1 VRVREAIPDDARAV
15 AEVHVVSWRWA
26 YAGMISDEVLQQLSV
41 EDRERVWRESLAAAE
56 PGRCVLVA
64 EADDGT
70 VEGFAAF
77 GPSEDPEAAADSA
90 GEVYAIYV
98 RSEVAGTGVGRELFS
113 QTNDALGRSG
123 FRRATLWV
131 LEANERARRFYE
143 AAGWAWDGTT
153 GTHRFDCANLPVVRY
168 AAELAPAQIA
178 PA

>member
-1 VRVREAIPDDARAV
+1 VRVREANPNDARSV
-15 AEVHVVSWRWA
+15 AEVHVASWRWA
-26 YAGMISDEVLQQLSV
+26 YAGMIPDEVLHRLSV
-41 EDRERVWRESLAAAE
+41 GDRERMWRESLAAAE

-70 VEGFAAF
+70 IVGFAAF
-77 GPSEDPEAAADSA
+77 GPSEDPEAAARGA

-113 QTNDALGRSG
+113 QANDSLGRNG

-143 AAGWAWDGTT
+143 ASGWTWDGAT

-168 AAELAPAQIA
+168 AADLVSAETAPA
-178 PA
+178 